1 VVAAR
6 GGKNKAVAGWSPR
19 LGGLVVCAFFALGV
33 MTGFSATGRTV
44 TLRASATFSTYRD
57 QIIVSLA
64 PAREKVASYSAVL
77 KQWAERVGIYH
88 RGMNGSDADAI
99 SAGDM
104 RDGAIAIVE
113 RRDGFYQLFS
123 GGEIRGPVSPDK
135 QGDLPVLSGASLD
148 DAHGSQMVE
157 YAAELVRA
165 ETQLS
170 EIISEMRVGDDG
182 TASLFLER
190 ERTEVVIDLDRA
202 TTELARAIKVR
213 QQWQGR
219 ENLIAALD
227 LTTPGLAVVRLHAN
241 EGKHPKHKNALQK
254 VSFQPVGEPVMR

>member
-1 VVAAR
+1 V
-6 GGKNKAVAGWSPR
+6 
-19 LGGLVVCAFFALGV
+19 LV
-33 MTGFSATGRTV
+33 
-44 TLRASATFSTYRD
+44 
-57 QIIVSLA
+57 
-64 PAREKVASYSAVL
+64 
-77 KQWAERVGIYH
+77 QWAGRAGIYR
-88 RGMNGSDADAI
+88 RGAHEPDAAAT

-123 GGEIRGPVSPDK
+123 GGELRGPISPDK
-135 QGDLPVLSGASLD
+135 QGDLPVLSGAALD
-148 DAHGSQMVE
+148 NARGTQMVD

-182 TASLFLER
+182 IASLFLER

-202 TTELARAIKVR
+202 TTEIQRAIKVR

-227 LTTPGLAVVRLHAN
+227 LTTPGLAVVRLHAS
-241 EGKHPKHKNALQK
+241 EGKHTKRKGAVQK
-254 VSFQPVGEPVMR
+254 VLFQPGGGPVTR